1 MTKLTEQH
9 LIEFGFKRTD
19 VTKEESGEKNDFYY
33 YTLDIGDLSI
43 LSSDSDTKEDFHVG
57 LFDYNDLNVY
67 DYETLKELIN
77 VLRKMN
83 EQTLQ
88 KKLNKSKS

>member
-9 LIEFGFKRTD
+9 LIELGFKRTD

-57 LFDYNDLNVY
+57 LFDYNYLNVY

-88 KKLNKSKS
+88 KKLNKSNS